1 MIVIEALLLSLSLCV
16 DSLVVS
22 ATTAFHSKISF
33 RRGILMALIFGFC
46 QGAFPLMGALIGDV
60 ARSFIES
67 VDHWVA
73 FGLLLFVGGKMIV
86 DGIRNQE
93 EEVATRHKVVNV
105 GLLLLVGGKMILDA
119 IRNREE
125 PENRNRP
132 VVNVGTM
139 FLLGI
144 ATSIDAFAVGI
155 GLGLEH
161 AIYDVLWTVAMI
173 GGTTLIVSLIGVHLG
188 RRNIP
193 VPERAATIIAGVVL
207 IGLGTKILLEHLIGL

>member
-1 MIVIEALLLSLSLCV
+1 
-16 DSLVVS
+16 
-22 ATTAFHSKISF
+22 
-33 RRGILMALIFGFC
+33 
-46 QGAFPLMGALIGDV
+46 
-60 ARSFIES
+60 
-67 VDHWVA
+67 
-73 FGLLLFVGGKMIV
+73 MIV

-93 EEVATRHKVVNV
+93 EEVATRHK
-105 GLLLLVGGKMILDA
+105 
-119 IRNREE
+119 
-125 PENRNRP
+125 